1 VWCVGWPGC
10 LKKELLEKQ
19 RTALKGE
26 NIMVTIEGTI
36 KYARHMQGQ
45 SAGGKAYSF
54 FSFVVLDNDEGVRW
68 PIQVQDD
75 HPQFAELCQ
84 SEKQLMDQPVRVVL
98 RSFSAGL
105 RAEKVDGKET
115 GKKVPQAR
123 FFAKSVQVLK
133 ASASR
138 AA

>member
-1 VWCVGWPGC
+1 
-10 LKKELLEKQ
+10 
-19 RTALKGE
+19 
-26 NIMVTIEGTI
+26 MVTIEGTI